1 MKYLQKLKKKFKKR
15 LWQYTSAECHNEEA
29 AVSLLRSE
37 KHAFVDFHNDPTL
50 AAKTCDRKQLPE
62 TCTVVLQYLHFDFL
76 NDTFHIPG
84 KVDMLEEHHHLEQ

>member
-1 MKYLQKLKKKFKKR
+1 MKYLQKLKKNFKKR

-37 KHAFVDFHNDPTL
+37 KHVFVDFHNDPTL

-62 TCTVVLQYLHFDFL
+62 TCTVVLQYLHFDF
-76 NDTFHIPG
+76 
-84 KVDMLEEHHHLEQ
+84 